1 MDRPE
6 DLMAMPARPLDAPRL
21 MTAEELEAL
30 GPDFI
35 GELVDGVLVP
45 MSPTAGSHGS
55 IGMRLAIL
63 LGPFVL
69 EHGLGELFDSSTG
82 FLLRRNPDLVRSPDV
97 AFVQAS
103 RLAGGVPLRG
113 YLPLAPDLAVEII
126 SPSNT
131 AAEMTRKLADYFG
144 HGTRAVWLVDP
155 NEREVTVY
163 PAGAIPRLL
172 GEGDTLDGG
181 DVLPGFSTPVA
192 ALFAGLAPRA

>member
-1 MDRPE
+1 
-6 DLMAMPARPLDAPRL
+6 

-30 GPDFI
+30 GPDFM

-55 IGMRLAIL
+55 IAMRLAGAL
-63 LGPFVL
+63 SAHVYSA
-69 EHGLGELFDSSTG
+69 GLGELFDSSTG
-82 FLLRRNPDLVRSPDV
+82 FLLRRNPDLVRGPDV

-103 RLAGGVPLRG
+103 RLAGGVPRRG

-131 AAEMTRKLADYFG
+131 AAEMSRKLTDYLG
-144 HGTRAVWLVDP
+144 HGTRLVWIVDP
-155 NEREVTVY
+155 DAEEVTVY
-163 PAGAIPRLL
+163 TAGSIPRLL
-172 GEGDTLDGG
+172 GDADTLDGG

-192 ALFAGLAPRA
+192 TLFAGLAPRA